1 MSRDDLFVTPT
12 QYQTAQIPGIGGEI
26 KVRPEDFLV
35 EELPLYQPSGEGE
48 HLYLFLQKRSL
59 STFEM
64 INIVADH
71 FGVSKREIGFAGLKD
86 KKAITRQVV
95 SVHLPGRRF
104 EDIPSFEHE
113 KISVLWADM
122 HANKLRRG
130 HLAGNRFSIRVR
142 GVKPTDV
149 IHAGR
154 VLEQLAKTGVA
165 NRLGRQRFGLLEN
178 NHIIGRLMINA
189 DHQSAVRELLGPN
202 ERHPDVNRDARA
214 AFIEGRFDEAMS
226 LMPRTAFAERTV
238 LRMLARGASIKR
250 AFFAVDFTILSYY
263 ISAFQSVVFN
273 RVADERVQAGTIA
286 TLEPGDLAMK
296 HANHAVFAVD
306 QPLAED
312 PATLERLRALEISPS
327 GPMWGSDMKRAQL
340 KVDEREVKALEACG
354 VSVPQLMDFSAK
366 SRNLIAGERRPL
378 RVPLVAPEYEGGMD
392 EHGPYVR
399 CAFELPKGSFAT
411 VVMEEVMKNGAT
423 QRPEERD
430 EEENDS

>member
-1 MSRDDLFVTPT
+1 VNQDDLFVTPS
-12 QYQTAQIPGIGGEI
+12 QYQTAHIPGIGGEI

-35 EELPLYQPSGEGE
+35 EEIPLYQPSGAGE

-64 INIVADH
+64 LNIVADH

-86 KKAITRQVV
+86 KQAITRQVV
-95 SVHLPGRRF
+95 SVHLPGRKF
-104 EDIPSFEHE
+104 EEIPSFEHE

-154 VLEQLAKTGVA
+154 ILEHLARTGVA

-178 NHIIGRLMINA
+178 NHLIGRLMINS
-189 DHQSAVRELLGPN
+189 DHQAAVRELLGPSAL
-202 ERHPDVNRDARA
+202 HPEVNREARA
-214 AFIEGRFDEAMS
+214 AYAEGRYEDAMG
-226 LMPRTAFAERTV
+226 LLPRSAFAERTI
-238 LRMLARGASIKR
+238 LRLLSRGSSIKR
-250 AFFAVDFTILSYY
+250 AFFAVDFTILGFY
-263 ISAFQSVVFN
+263 ISAFQSAVFN
-273 RVADERVQAGTIA
+273 RVADERVQAGTLD
-286 TLEPGDLAMK
+286 TLEPGDLAIK

-306 QPLAED
+306 QSLADD
-312 PATLERLRALEISPS
+312 PSTIERLRTLEISPS
-327 GPMWGSDMKRAQL
+327 GPMWGADMKRSQGA
-340 KVDEREVKALEACG
+340 VDQREVEALKACG
-354 VSVPQLMDFSAK
+354 VSVEQLLDFAAK

-378 RVPLVAPEYEGGMD
+378 RVPVVAPEYEGGMD

-411 VVMEEVMKNGAT
+411 VVMEEIMKNGAT
-423 QRPEERD
+423 GQLVEHHT
-430 EEENDS
+430 EEES